1 MKRYISVS
9 MVILIVA
16 SWLIFQK
23 SINTRQVNYEKQVN
37 MGDEYAAMGAYID
50 AMKSYD
56 NAIKYADDNS
66 DKLYVKKFNIYM
78 KEEKLNEAKNTLSI
92 IYKQGGEVDKQGGEV
107 EKLAGEYLKKSIE
120 NKDYERVNAFI
131 EEFRNL
137 EASKKY
143 QDEMKF
149 ILEENKSIYS
159 KVIQEGKSYSLVEV
173 NGNYRLINSKDRTI
187 FNKKEGEIRGF
198 DEEKSLITFSENGKN
213 FLLDF
218 ENNTRSILKR
228 GEIKPFNG
236 GRYVLIE
243 PTRQTLLDQLNSPL
257 IEANKIGTFSS
268 GKTYILQDRK
278 LRIVDQKLNT
288 IREFEAE
295 DVKENP
301 IGQGVVDNK
310 IILISDDG
318 VRKKEKI
325 CSIET
330 GKCSKYYD
338 EIDFSRNSF
347 IAVKENGK
355 WGFIGQDFR
364 EVASPIYG
372 YARSFSDDIGIV
384 KTREDLYLIDKAL
397 KTKKMPLYL
406 DILGFNEEG
415 IGFAKSHIGWK
426 QVKLAKR
433 IKK

>member
-1 MKRYISVS
+1 MKRYISIS

-50 AMKSYD
+50 AIKSYD
-56 NAIKYADDNS
+56 KAIKYADDNGN
-66 DKLYVKKFNIYM
+66 KLYIKKFNIYM

-92 IYKQGGEVDKQGGEV
+92 VYKQGGEV
-107 EKLAGEYLKKSIE
+107 EKLADEYLKKAIE
-120 NKDYERVNAFI
+120 NKEYARVNAFI

-173 NGNYRLINSKDRTI
+173 SGNYRLINSKDRTI
-187 FNKKEGEIRGF
+187 FNKKEGKIRGF
-198 DEEKSLITFSENGKN
+198 DEEKALITFSENGKN
-213 FLLDF
+213 ILLDF

-228 GEIKPFNG
+228 GEIKTFNEG
-236 GRYVLIE
+236 SYVLIE
-243 PTRQTLLDQLNSPL
+243 PTKQILLDQLNRPL
-257 IEANKIGTFSS
+257 IQANKIGTFSS
-268 GKTYILQDRK
+268 GNTYILQDRK
-278 LRIVDQKLNT
+278 LRIIDQKLNT

-295 DVKENP
+295 DVKENS

-310 IILISDDG
+310 IILISDEG

-415 IGFAKSHIGWK
+415 IGFAKNQIGWK

-433 IKK
+433 IKNER